1 MIESRREPGIAVAAR
16 HDFRFRPDLEADLPQ
31 RVTVFGCSTTGEKN
45 ASAID
50 LLRQF
55 GKDRAQTFRRGEA
68 KIRGLQFSLLQNA
81 KFPTGITDPGYSFDQ
96 RPGGFRTAA
105 FHSEDAL
112 TVFHDW
118 LSLAASKA
126 I

>member
-1 MIESRREPGIAVAAR
+1 MIESRREPGMAVAAR
-16 HDFRFRPDLEADLPQ
+16 HDFRFRPDLEADLLQ
-31 RVTVFGCSTTGEKN
+31 RVTVFGCSTTGKKYS
-45 ASAID
+45 SAID

-55 GKDRAQTFRRGEA
+55 GKDRAQTVGRREA
-68 KIRGLQFSLLQNA
+68 KVRGLQFSLLQNA
-81 KFPTGITDPGYSFDQ
+81 KFPTGIIPTCGGYGFDQ

-118 LSLAASKA
+118 LCITVL
-126 I
+126 